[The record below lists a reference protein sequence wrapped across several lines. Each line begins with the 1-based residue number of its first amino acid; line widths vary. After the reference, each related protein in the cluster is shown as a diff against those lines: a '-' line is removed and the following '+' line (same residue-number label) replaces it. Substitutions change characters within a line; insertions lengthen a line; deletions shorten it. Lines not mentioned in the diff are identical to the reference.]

1 MEGRPGKSGRTDEFR
16 KGADLKGE
24 VMTSLKNKYDIVE
37 EGCLSIAALLKNK
50 NQAGTVKIKHFIEKN
65 FTAQTKPSF

>member
-1 MEGRPGKSGRTDEFR
+1 
-16 KGADLKGE
+16 
-24 VMTSLKNKYDIVE
+24 MTSLKNKYDIVE
-37 EGCLSIAALLKNK
+37 QGCLSIAALLKNK